1 MNVPKL
7 DLVFALSST
16 SPDKDETFQLMTD
29 TVKSLLQRYDS
40 SNIRFGLLEYGDDVN
55 IVVDLKNET
64 DAAGMKAELAVI
76 APSVGL
82 SALDRAL
89 EAAKNMF
96 FEAGDRKDADRVLVV
111 MTDKNSLVDEE
122 EIIGATKPLEK
133 MAVKIIPVVIGD
145 EVDPTNF
152 KFVAPKGNI
161 IETNKDEDPTDLGE
175 EIMER
180 VISKSIVL
188 EAGHFRVSKTSFHFQ
203 HDGKCRTPYMK
214 RSSFELK
221 EKIILI
227 WKFSHSLSF
236 CERGV
241 VVVVA

>member
-1 MNVPKL
+1 M
-7 DLVFALSST
+7 FALSST

-76 APSVGL
+76 VPSVGL

-111 MTDKNSLVDEE
+111 MTDKNSLVDDE
-122 EIIGATKPLEK
+122 EIVGATKPLEQ

-145 EVDPTNF
+145 AVDSTNF

-180 VISKSIVL
+180 VISKSIVCWKQVIS
-188 EAGHFRVSKTSFHFQ
+188 EFQ
-203 HDGKCRTPYMK
+203 KPL
-214 RSSFELK
+214 F
-221 EKIILI
+221 
-227 WKFSHSLSF
+227 SLST
-236 CERGV
+236 
-241 VVVVA
+241 

>member
-1 MNVPKL
+1 M
-7 DLVFALSST
+7 
-16 SPDKDETFQLMTD
+16 MTD

-40 SNIRFGLLEYGDDVN
+40 SNIRFGLLEYSEDVN

-145 EVDPTNF
+145 KVDPTNF

-180 VISKSIVL
+180 VISKSIVCWKQVIS
-188 EAGHFRVSKTSFHFQ
+188 EFQ
-203 HDGKCRTPYMK
+203 KPLFTFNMTANAEP
-214 RSSFELK
+214 LT
-221 EKIILI
+221 
-227 WKFSHSLSF
+227 
-236 CERGV
+236 
-241 VVVVA
+241 

>member
-1 MNVPKL
+1 MDCVYFADRPLNVPKL

-40 SNIRFGLLEYGDDVN
+40 SNIRFGLLEYSEDVN

-133 MAVKIIPVVIGD
+133 MAVKIILVVIGD
-145 EVDPTNF
+145 KVDPTNF
-152 KFVAPKGNI
+152 KFVAPKENI
-161 IETNKDEDPTDLGE
+161 IETNKDEDSTDLGE

-180 VISKSIVL
+180 VISESILCWKQVIS
-188 EAGHFRVSKTSFHFQ
+188 GFQ
-203 HDGKCRTPYMK
+203 KPL
-214 RSSFELK
+214 F
-221 EKIILI
+221 
-227 WKFSHSLSF
+227 SLST
-236 CERGV
+236 ERQMQNPLHRNEFI
-241 VVVVA
+241 